1 MPGYGLFRIG
11 VQTLLLTPAYLRV
24 YLDAYQGTTLTI
36 PPKQETAELSTE
48 LVQVPVPG
56 APALMATQDGG
67 HQWAALKPMCDALGI
82 NAQAQG
88 RRLNRRSWATTA
100 VMTVVAADGKPREM
114 VMIDSKTIPMWLAT
128 IDENRVSD
136 EAKPKL
142 SVYQREA
149 RDALDAYFNKRT
161 VAAPA
166 VNQFDVLRAAIDQIE
181 AAQREATQAK
191 AIAAKTEARLDAIEG
206 KHDWFSAIAYARL
219 HNLQT
224 STQFLRKLG
233 GCAGR
238 IGRSHGVEPTQVQ
251 HQLYGWVN
259 SWPAWVWDL
268 AAEGFES

>member
-1 MPGYGLFRIG
+1 M
-11 VQTLLLTPAYLRV
+11 T
-24 YLDAYQGTTLTI
+24 
-36 PPKQETAELSTE
+36 TE
-48 LVQVPVPG
+48 LVPVPVPG
-56 APALMATQDGG
+56 APDLMAAEFDGDV
-67 HQWAALKPMCDALGI
+67 WVAVKPMCEALGI
-82 NAQAQG
+82 DHVTQVRKLQ
-88 RRLNRRSWATTA
+88 RRSWAGMGQRPTPSAGGIQQTT
-100 VMTVVAADGKPREM
+100 VITSE
-114 VMIDSKTIPMWLAT
+114 TIPMWLAT

-136 EAKPKL
+136 EARPAL
-142 SVYQREA
+142 IALQREA
-149 RDALDAYFNKRT
+149 KKALDAYFNKRA

-181 AAQREATQAK
+181 AAQREATEAK
-191 AIAAKTEARLDAIEG
+191 AIAEKTEARLDAIEG

-219 HNLQT
+219 HELPT

-238 IGRSHGVEPTQVQ
+238 IGRSHGIEPTQVQ